1 MDRWEL
7 VSLAGVFG
15 LPLAWSNA
23 MPNMENYFA
32 YDSFQWE
39 AASQI
44 LVFGFAC
51 MIAGLVYFLATAYLV
66 APKYRMSSYLSGV
79 VMVSA
84 ALILFNQ
91 SQSWD
96 NNFVYDAETAK
107 FVATSSLGP
116 EAQGQTFSNGYRYLN
131 WAIDV
136 PMLLIQILFVVP
148 LAAGVRA
155 FPLAI
160 KFAVFGTLMIGF
172 SYVAQFFEHGFNPN
186 APDSTARSLFWVF
199 YLLGWLAYLA
209 ILFYIYK
216 GVFAGIGDRLSLRA
230 AKLTKA
236 IWVLFLISWTIY
248 GFVIAIPAFFWDASG
263 AVWRQYL
270 FTIVDVTSKVIY
282 GAMLGQVA
290 MIRSAEDGFE
300 PAVRVMGGEPTPATP
315 AEA

>member
-1 MDRWEL
+1 
-7 VSLAGVFG
+7 
-15 LPLAWSNA
+15 

-32 YDSFQWE
+32 YESYQWE

-51 MIAGLVYFLATAYLV
+51 MIAGLVYFLATAHMV

-84 ALILFNQ
+84 ALILYNQ

-96 NNFVYDAETAK
+96 NNFVYDAEAAK
-107 FVATSSLGP
+107 FVATASLGA

-148 LAAGVRA
+148 LAAGRKA
-155 FPLAI
+155 FPLAV

-172 SYVAQFFEHGFNPN
+172 SYVAQFFEHGFNPA
-186 APDSTARSLFWVF
+186 APDATAKTLFWVF
-199 YLLGWLAYLA
+199 YLLGWLAYFP
-209 ILFYIYK
+209 ILYYIYT
-216 GVFAGIGDRLSLRA
+216 GVFKGIDDRLSPRA
-230 AKLTKA
+230 AKLTKG
-236 IWVLFLISWTIY
+236 IWILFLVSWTIY
-248 GFVIAIPAFFWDASG
+248 GFVIAIPAVWWDASG

-290 MIRSAEDGFE
+290 MIRSAEDGYE
-300 PAVRVMGGEPTPATP
+300 PAVKSMNMLGGTKDEAPAS
-315 AEA
+315 ASA